1 MSMFC
6 YQCQEAAGGVA
17 CMGKMGVCGVKDE
30 VIHYQDLLVHLL
42 KGISIYS
49 TKARELGIEN
59 EELNEFITKSLFKTI
74 TNANFSK
81 EVF

>member
-17 CMGKMGVCGVKDE
+17 CTGKKGVCGVPDE
-30 VIHYQDLLVHLL
+30 VIHYQDLLIHLV

-59 EELNEFITKSLFKTI
+59 EEINEFVNGKYKTI
-74 TNANFSK
+74 II
-81 EVF
+81 